1 MILYIDIS
9 TTLQQNL
16 KYPDFILSSCF
27 VHQTPS
33 LYNEI
38 RTIHVHVINT
48 IQTSNN

>member
-1 MILYIDIS
+1 MYVAIS
-9 TTLQQNL
+9 TTLQQ
-16 KYPDFILSSCF
+16 KIQYPDFFTSSCLM
-27 VHQTPS
+27 QKPPS